1 MSLASRMDR
10 VMAQTAPDGIAAFEQ
25 MTLEE
30 MGNCKI
36 AFGKAHVGKSYLE
49 MWEQEKSWMKWFIR
63 TYSDSQREEHK
74 KLIIYVEKM
83 VQQLEISNGLPTLE
97 ETETQQGIVQPRC
110 KVHPKAKAS
119 AHMTNQAHF
128 DAMTI
133 MSEDPND
140 PWDVMEQIHT
150 MPVTMQHQEDMNAM
164 QNRVLAV
171 ENALTEILSL
181 LRPGQ

>member
-1 MSLASRMDR
+1 
-10 VMAQTAPDGIAAFEQ
+10 MAQTSPDGVAAFEQ
-25 MTLEE
+25 KTLEE
-30 MGNCKI
+30 MCNCRI

-49 MWEQEKSWMKWFIR
+49 MWETEKGWMKWFIR
-63 TYSDSQREEHK
+63 TYSDSHREEHR

-83 VQQLEISNGLPTLE
+83 VQQLEIDNGLPTLE

-110 KVHPKAKAS
+110 KVLPKAKAS
-119 AHMTNQAHF
+119 AYMTNQAHL
-128 DAMTI
+128 DAMTV

-150 MPVTMQHQEDMNAM
+150 VPVTMQYQEDMNAM